1 MILNYI
7 RRKFNMISNF
17 KKVRKISFHLPRYSS
32 LPLTF
37 ENVYADRFNSIFRG
51 FYLLVSVDDIDI
63 ENVDKRRLITFTKV
77 RSTERFGLGLKASD
91 VVLSDIFEER
101 ELTEDERAIIKYLN
115 ECIENKRYEI
125 IES

>member
-1 MILNYI
+1 MIG
-7 RRKFNMISNF
+7 NF

-115 ECIENKRYEI
+115 ECIKNKRYEI